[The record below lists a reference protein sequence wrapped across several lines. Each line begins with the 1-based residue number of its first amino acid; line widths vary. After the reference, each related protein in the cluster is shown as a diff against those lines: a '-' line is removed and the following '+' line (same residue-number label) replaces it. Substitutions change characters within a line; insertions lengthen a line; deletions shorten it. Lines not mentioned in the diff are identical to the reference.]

1 MKRRYR
7 TRKRPVITISPI
19 NRNSSD
25 DTLVVEK
32 ISVNSDFSQK
42 IENPPKMMQP
52 TYKRIKKKNFL
63 ENIQMED
70 IIIFGIIMMLL
81 FKRNEPDTD
90 EDECDEDTN
99 KGFSLEGLRKMLP
112 LDKLSEND
120 ILLALMIYLLF

>member
-7 TRKRPVITISPI
+7 TRKRPEITISPI

-25 DTLVVEK
+25 DALVVGK
-32 ISVNSDFSQK
+32 ISVNSDFLEKKENSSKISQT
-42 IENPPKMMQP
+42 
-52 TYKRIKKKNFL
+52 TYKRGKKKKFL

-70 IIIFGIIMMLL
+70 IIIFGIIIMLL
-81 FKRNEPDTD
+81 LKRNEPDND
-90 EDECDEDTN
+90 EIDCTEEN
-99 KGFSLEGLRKMLP
+99 NHGFSLEGLRKMLP